1 MSGTAEIKGI
11 NLFTNDFRYPFIH
24 PERVCLLWQVFV
36 KSSFVETKGG
46 HVINEKVLSKRSDI
60 NKTPRNVVTEGT
72 TPFGRSAAS
81 HRCRQMAFIRTD
93 LAPASRQAS
102 HLWSRS
108 RQ

>member
-46 HVINEKVLSKRSDI
+46 HVINEKVLSKRPDI

-72 TPFGRSAAS
+72 VPFGGSAAS
-81 HRCRQMAFIRTD
+81 HWRRRIVFVCTD
-93 LAPASRQAS
+93 LAPC
-102 HLWSRS
+102 RS
-108 RQ
+108 AR